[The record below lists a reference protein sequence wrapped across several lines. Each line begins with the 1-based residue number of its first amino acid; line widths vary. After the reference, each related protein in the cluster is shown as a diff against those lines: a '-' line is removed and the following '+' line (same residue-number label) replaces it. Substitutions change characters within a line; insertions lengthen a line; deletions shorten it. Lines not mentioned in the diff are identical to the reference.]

1 MPVHRLQALSI
12 VTGYGGGGASVD
24 PAAHYC
30 PLSEVLLMP
39 LPLQTPRLTL
49 RSPRVE
55 DAEALLAVSGD
66 PEAMRYVG
74 DGRTRNLEELRGAI
88 ARGIVLESERGFN
101 MFIVVRRTD
110 GQVLGDCGL
119 SIWGPT
125 GETEIGWRFAKEHCG
140 QGFAQEA
147 AREVLRFAAEEVGL
161 RRLISV
167 IHPENLASRKLAER
181 LGFVVEREDAPLG
194 VPVIYYARD
203 LSSLE
208 HGRW

>member
-1 MPVHRLQALSI
+1 
-12 VTGYGGGGASVD
+12 
-24 PAAHYC
+24 
-30 PLSEVLLMP
+30 MP

-49 RSPRVE
+49 RSPR

-74 DGRTRNLEELRGAI
+74 DSRTRNLEELRRAI

-101 MFIVVRRTD
+101 MFVVVRRTD

-119 SIWGPT
+119 SIWKPT
-125 GETEIGWRFAKEHCG
+125 GETEIGWRFAKEHWG
-140 QGFAQEA
+140 HGFAHEA
-147 AREVLRFAAEEVGL
+147 ALEVLRFAAEEVGL

-181 LGFVVEREDAPLG
+181 LGFVVEREDAHLG

-203 LSSLE
+203 LYSLE
-208 HGRW
+208 HGR